1 LHCTRPTPGKR
12 LFLKLSRNSIIKKIR
27 KNSVTSNEER
37 QMTAYPPDLYAIL
50 NYDKKFDTTQRMLT
64 QSHLTDIQMHTLGY
78 TATSQ

>member
-1 LHCTRPTPGKR
+1 
-12 LFLKLSRNSIIKKIR
+12 
-27 KNSVTSNEER
+27 
-37 QMTAYPPDLYAIL
+37 MTAYPPDLYAIL